1 MNKKQAVATTLLCY
15 FGFLLAIQVYT
26 TLLAPTE
33 IGVLRVAAVLMLMAL
48 WFRYADKIR
57 FEPQVKP
64 VTIGELAHAKGI

>member
-1 MNKKQAVATTLLCY
+1 MNKKQAVATALLCY

-26 TLLAPTE
+26 TLLAPSA
-33 IGVLRVAAVLMLMAL
+33 ISILRVVAVVMLMAL

-64 VTIGELAHAKGI
+64 VAIGDLRRD